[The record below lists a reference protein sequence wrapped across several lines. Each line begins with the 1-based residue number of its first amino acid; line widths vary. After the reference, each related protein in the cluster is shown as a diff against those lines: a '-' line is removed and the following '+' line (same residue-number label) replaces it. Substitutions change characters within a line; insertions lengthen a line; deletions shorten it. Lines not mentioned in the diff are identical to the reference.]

1 MSIDEQQGGRVV
13 ARGVGQLRHSQELY
27 RGGLT
32 KPALV
37 CQGCLVNVPDWF
49 AGLTSPL
56 DDKMGTEWIEVT
68 PTRAVARCPVAG
80 NTQPFGLWH
89 GGASCVM
96 AEGLASMAAAADV
109 GPQGTVTGVDLNATH
124 LRSARSGWI
133 TGTATAIRIGN
144 TLATYD
150 VDLVDDS
157 GNQICAA
164 RVTVYLR
171 RPRQEL

>member
-1 MSIDEQQGGRVV
+1 MSVDQQQRVRVV
-13 ARGVGQLRHSQELY
+13 AVGVGQGRHNPELY
-27 RGGLT
+27 RRGLT
-32 KPALV
+32 VLPAV

-49 AGLTSPL
+49 AGLRSPL
-56 DDKMGTEWIEVT
+56 DDKMGTEWLEIT

-89 GGASCVM
+89 GGASCVL
-96 AEGLASMAAAADV
+96 AESLASMAAAADV
-109 GPQGTVTGVDLNATH
+109 GPDGTVTGVDLNATH
-124 LRSARSGWI
+124 LRSAREGWI
-133 TGTATAIRIGN
+133 TGTATAIRVGG

-157 GNQICAA
+157 GDQICAA

-171 RPRQEL
+171 RPRSQD